1 MGRIKLFTGIF
12 IIYNSQYVKK
22 NGKNIFFKIIK
33 LRFLVINMSKALD
46 VVMAGIIAGIVAYA
60 TTILG
65 VGGTVI
71 GAALGAILY
80 QIMAHLFT
88 KPLEGIK
95 KQNIEARIIYIIPLI
110 LIVLIEILFIFA
122 PQYLIPP
129 INFDYLEEATKNNL
143 FRCIGVGLIIMGL
156 YPIIQPEN
164 IKKLHGYILLIV
176 GVIVL
181 LVGFADSNIP
191 ITDFY
196 SVILVEQRIII
207 SCMVIAA
214 LIYVIISMIK
224 ETITMG
230 NINYN
235 NGKGLQNFE
244 KITDN
249 GVKSNKKLDYW
260 FKDSKNRKNSR
271 NNNNKTKK
279 DHDMR

>member
-1 MGRIKLFTGIF
+1 
-12 IIYNSQYVKK
+12 
-22 NGKNIFFKIIK
+22 
-33 LRFLVINMSKALD
+33 MSKALD

-95 KQNIEARIIYIIPLI
+95 KQNVEAQIVYIIPLV
-110 LIVLIEILFIFA
+110 LIVLIEILFIFSL
-122 PQYLIPP
+122 PYKTGDPFQR
-129 INFDYLEEATKNNL
+129 LESVTENTL
-143 FRCIGVGLIIMGL
+143 FCCIGFGLIIMGL
-156 YPIIQPEN
+156 YPIIQSEN

-181 LVGFADSNIP
+181 LVGFSDSNKP
-191 ITDFY
+191 ITNLY
-196 SVILVEQRIII
+196 SVIVFEQRIII

-214 LIYVIISMIK
+214 LSFVIISMIK
-224 ETITMG
+224 EIITMG

-235 NGKGLQNFE
+235 NRKGLQNFE
-244 KITDN
+244 KIADD

-271 NNNNKTKK
+271 NNNDKTKK

>member
-1 MGRIKLFTGIF
+1 
-12 IIYNSQYVKK
+12 
-22 NGKNIFFKIIK
+22 
-33 LRFLVINMSKALD
+33 MSKALD
-46 VVMAGIIAGIVAYA
+46 VVMAGIIAGIVTYA

-88 KPLEGIK
+88 KPLECIK
-95 KQNIEARIIYIIPLI
+95 TQNVEARIAYIIPLV

-122 PQYLIPP
+122 LQYKTPGDFFHI
-129 INFDYLEEATKNNL
+129 LEDVTQNNL

-164 IKKLHGYILLIV
+164 IKKLYGYIIVIV
-176 GVIVL
+176 GIIVL
-181 LVGFADSNIP
+181 LIGYADFNTP

-196 SVILVEQRIII
+196 SVILIERRIII
-207 SCMVIAA
+207 SYMVIAA
-214 LIYVIISMIK
+214 LSFVIIAMTK
-224 ETITMG
+224 ETITIG

-235 NGKGLQNFE
+235 RKGLQNFE
-244 KITDN
+244 KSVDN
-249 GVKSNKKLDYW
+249 NVKYNKKLDYW
-260 FKDSKNRKNSR
+260 FKDIKNRNSR
-271 NNNNKTKK
+271 NNNDKTKK